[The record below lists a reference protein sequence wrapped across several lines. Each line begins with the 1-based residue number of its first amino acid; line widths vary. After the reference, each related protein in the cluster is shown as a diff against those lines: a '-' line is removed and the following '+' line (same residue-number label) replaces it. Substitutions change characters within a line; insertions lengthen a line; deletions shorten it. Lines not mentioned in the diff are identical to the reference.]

1 MDDRDENLGLAGRPV
16 VWLHGWGMSPAI
28 WQAVPEFACF
38 DSHALALPGH
48 GGEVNGQAWDE
59 ALGSDITRWALWL
72 LARAP
77 QQAIWVGWSLGGLL
91 ALEVAR
97 LAPERVAGLCLLA
110 SSPCFTVREDW
121 PCAMSAE
128 TFAQFEAGLV
138 QDHALTLRRFL
149 ALQTVGADDAKQARA
164 LLNAAALDA
173 ASADVRALKAG
184 LEILRQA
191 DLRQALAGLR
201 MPLAVMLGGLDRI
214 VPPCLAEVYQ
224 DVQPGARVLTHARAG
239 HAPFLYGGGERVQ
252 DVLSWLRA
260 LQELMLREIGRE

>member
-1 MDDRDENLGLAGRPV
+1 MCTLGDRVVDLGLLGRPV
-16 VWLHGWGMSPAI
+16 VWLHGWGMSSAI
-28 WQAVPEFACF
+28 WRAVPEFAYF
-38 DSHALALPGH
+38 DSHALSLPGH
-48 GGEVNGQAWDE
+48 GFEAWDE

-72 LARAP
+72 LERAP
-77 QQAIWVGWSLGGLL
+77 PQAIWVGWSLGGLL

-128 TFAQFEAGLV
+128 TFAQFEAGLA

-149 ALQTVGADDAKQARA
+149 ALQTVGADDAQRVRG

-184 LEILRQA
+184 LEMLRQA
-191 DLRQALAGLR
+191 DLRKVLAELR
-201 MPLAVMLGGLDRI
+201 VPLAVMLGGSDRI
-214 VPPCLAEVYQ
+214 VPPCIAELYR
-224 DVQPGARVLTHARAG
+224 DVQPGVKVLTHTRAG
-239 HAPFLYGGGERVQ
+239 HAPFLYAGEMQ
-252 DVLSWLRA
+252 DDGLSLMASLEWM
-260 LQELMLREIGRE
+260 QEIAR

>member
-1 MDDRDENLGLAGRPV
+1 MGDRGEGLTGRPV

-28 WQAVPEFACF
+28 WQAVPAFARF
-38 DSHALALPGH
+38 DSCALSLPGH
-48 GGEVNGQAWDE
+48 GGEPWDN
-59 ALGSDITRWALWL
+59 ALGSDVTRWASWL

-128 TFAQFEAGLV
+128 TFAQFEAGLA
-138 QDHALTLRRFL
+138 QDHALILRRFL
-149 ALQTVGADDAKQARA
+149 ALQTVGADDAKQVRA
-164 LLNAAALDA
+164 LLGAAALDA

-184 LEILRQA
+184 LEVLRLA
-191 DLRQALAGLR
+191 DLRQALAGLK

-214 VPPCLAEVYQ
+214 VPPCIAEVYQ
-224 DVQPGARVLTHARAG
+224 NAQPGARVLTHARAG
-239 HAPFLYGGGERVQ
+239 HAPFLYGGDVQ
-252 DVLSWLRA
+252 DDGSA
-260 LQELMLREIGRE
+260 LGTSLEWMQEVAR

>member
-1 MDDRDENLGLAGRPV
+1 
-16 VWLHGWGMSPAI
+16 MSPAI
-28 WQAVPEFACF
+28 WQAVPAFARF
-38 DSHALALPGH
+38 DSCALSLPGH
-48 GGEVNGQAWDE
+48 GGEPWDN
-59 ALGSDITRWALWL
+59 ALGSDVTRWASWL

-149 ALQTVGADDAKQARA
+149 ALQTVGADDAKQVRA
-164 LLNAAALDA
+164 LLGAAALDA

-184 LEILRQA
+184 LEVLRLA
-191 DLRQALAGLR
+191 DLRQALAGLK

-214 VPPCLAEVYQ
+214 VPPCIAEVYQ
-224 DVQPGARVLTHARAG
+224 NAQPGARVLTHARAG
-239 HAPFLYGGGERVQ
+239 HAPFLYGGDVQ
-252 DVLSWLRA
+252 DDGSA
-260 LQELMLREIGRE
+260 LGTSLEWMQEVAR

>member
-1 MDDRDENLGLAGRPV
+1 MDDWVEDLGSLGQSV

-28 WQAVPEFACF
+28 WQAVPGFERF

-48 GGEVNGQAWDE
+48 GGEADGQAWDE
-59 ALGSDITRWALWL
+59 ALGSDITRWAWWL
-72 LARAP
+72 LERAP

-121 PCAMSAE
+121 SCAMSAE

-149 ALQTVGADDAKQARA
+149 ALQTVGADDAKQVRA

-184 LEILRQA
+184 LEVLRQS
-191 DLRQALAGLR
+191 DLRQALVELR
-201 MPLAVMLGGLDRI
+201 VPLAVMLGGLDRI
-214 VPPCLAEVYQ
+214 VPPCIAEVYR
-224 DVQPGARVLTHARAG
+224 DMQPGAKVLTHARAG
-239 HAPFLYGGGERVQ
+239 HAPFLYAGGESDQ
-252 DVLSWLRA
+252 NLLSWLRA
-260 LQELMLREIGRE
+260 LQEPVLKESVA